1 MTVNKKIQNRLRLE
15 LDYEGSVFL
24 KHKRQV
30 KQVDE
35 EEKQKDS
42 IGSQLKQ
49 AGKEEIKKRKKAIIK
64 KLLPKILPMILPI
77 LVGLIIV
84 SSFTAVIQTVWEAL
98 QNLGSFLKGNQTVI
112 ELDDEKLDQLIASIE
127 ATGIDLE
134 DLELLR

>member
-1 MTVNKKIQNRLRLE
+1 M
-15 LDYEGSVFL
+15 G
-24 KHKRQV
+24 
-30 KQVDE
+30 DE
-35 EEKQKDS
+35 EDKKNS
-42 IGSQLKQ
+42 IGNQLKE
-49 AGKEEIKKRKKAIIK
+49 AGKQEVKKRAKEIIK
-64 KLLPKILPMILPI
+64 KYLPKILPMIAPI

-84 SSFTAVIQTVWEAL
+84 SSFTAVVQTIWEAL

>member
-1 MTVNKKIQNRLRLE
+1 M
-15 LDYEGSVFL
+15 G
-24 KHKRQV
+24 
-30 KQVDE
+30 E
-35 EEKQKDS
+35 EEKPKNS
-42 IGSQLKQ
+42 IGNQLKE
-49 AGKEEIKKRKKAIIK
+49 AGKEEGKKKAKDIIK
-64 KLLPKILPMILPI
+64 KLLPKLIPVIAAI

-84 SSFTAVIQTVWEAL
+84 SCFTAVVQTIWEAL